1 MFIFDK
7 LMVVSKVQTM
17 NIAYL
22 AMYDMSH
29 GGDFKVIRK

>member
-1 MFIFDK
+1 MFTFDK

-29 GGDFKVIRK
+29 GGDFKVICK